1 MTTMPTAPSVVEL
14 AVAAVRDQFA
24 GHPVNTVSDGVGGV
38 FVTIED
44 IDLGST
50 YTPNV
55 TWLGFHINA
64 AYPHSD
70 VYPHYIGRV
79 TRLDNQARGRHPASR
94 LAGPPRP
101 PTVPA
106 LNPVGR
112 HHRHRRPQGREG
124 DHVVPRPVNPP
135 DNGISL
141 TITHACGKTSPPT
154 TSPATA
160 TNTAP

>member
-94 LAGPPRP
+94 LAGPPRLQP
-101 PTVPA
+101 SRRSTRWDATTDTAA
-106 LNPVGR
+106 LKAEKV
-112 HHRHRRPQGREG
+112 
-124 DHVVPRPVNPP
+124 
-135 DNGISL
+135 
-141 TITHACGKTSPPT
+141 ITWFRAQ
-154 TSPATA
+154 
-160 TNTAP
+160 